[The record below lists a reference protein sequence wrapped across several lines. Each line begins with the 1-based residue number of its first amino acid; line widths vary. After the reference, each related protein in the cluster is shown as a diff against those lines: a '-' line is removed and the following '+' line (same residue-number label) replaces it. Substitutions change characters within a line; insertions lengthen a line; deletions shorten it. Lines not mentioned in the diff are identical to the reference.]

1 MKPVIFGCSGEAL
14 TAEEKSF
21 FAAEQPAGVILFK
34 RNLKNPQQASALIS
48 DIKAC
53 LRRRQILVLVDQEGG
68 RVQRLCPPHWRRS
81 LPARVYG
88 NMMGDDAERA
98 HQALRLAILSTGLE
112 LRSLGIT
119 VDCLPVV
126 DVPQADADDIIGD
139 RAFSEDPEIVAEL
152 GRVAAD
158 ALLEA
163 GILPVIKHIP
173 GHGRAEVDSHEALPR
188 VTATLE
194 ELGETDFPPFR
205 ALADLPLAITAHV
218 VYEAIDPDNPA
229 TLSEK
234 VIRDVIRGSIGFKGL
249 LISDDLSMGALSG
262 SLAER
267 ATLALAAGVD
277 LALHCNGELA
287 DMQEVAGAL
296 EPADELLGEQIDA
309 MLGRIAEPP
318 RHDAQSIIERYNDLM
333 TAGV

>member
-1 MKPVIFGCSGEAL
+1 MKPVIFGCAGESL
-14 TAEEKSF
+14 TAEEKAF
-21 FAAEQPAGVILFK
+21 FAAEQPAGIILFK
-34 RNLKNPQQASALIS
+34 RNLKNPEQASALIS
-48 DIKAC
+48 DMKTC
-53 LRRRQILVLVDQEGG
+53 LRRRKILVLVDQEGG

-88 NMMGDDAERA
+88 NMMGEDSELA

-119 VDCLPVV
+119 VNCLPVL
-126 DVPQADADDIIGD
+126 DVPHAGADEIIGD
-139 RAFSEDPEIVAEL
+139 RAFGEDPAMVADL

-188 VTATLE
+188 VTATIEDLE
-194 ELGETDFPPFR
+194 ESDFPPFR
-205 ALADLPLAITAHV
+205 ALADLPLAMTAHV

-234 VIRDVIRGSIGFKGL
+234 VISDVIRGSIGFKGL
-249 LISDDLSMGALSG
+249 LMSDDLSMGALSG

-267 ATLALAAGVD
+267 TIRALSAGVD
-277 LALHCNGELA
+277 LALHCNG
-287 DMQEVAGAL
+287 DMAEMQDVAGAL
-296 EPADELLGEQIDA
+296 EPADEELGARIGAALE
-309 MLGRIAEPP
+309 RIAEPP
-318 RHDAQSIIERYNDLM
+318 EHDAQSIIERYNDLM
-333 TAGV
+333 TAGT